1 MEVKNWF
8 DAIDKDEFYDF
19 LKILY
24 RTPFIEVEF
33 YDNEFGDCKVHY
45 SEAYHLLDD
54 KGNSNGKDIY
64 GPFGMKLYSRSN
76 NSIVLQYMRY
86 ISCDEDE
93 QRFFEFMCKNTIGK
107 ICNGQTYTE
116 AWIQAHRLA
125 EIEFLKGE
133 ERRTLPEYLDKVKSK
148 SLARIRDIE
157 TFAKTTEAKYMAE
170 IDQEKTL

>member
-45 SEAYHLLDD
+45 RGAYHLLGD

-64 GPFGMKLYSRSN
+64 GPFGRKLYSRSN
-76 NSIVLQYMRY
+76 NSIVLQYMRN
-86 ISCDEDE
+86 ISCDEYE
-93 QRFFEFMCKNTIGK
+93 QGFFEFMCKNTIGK

-125 EIEFLKGE
+125 EINFLKGE
-133 ERRTLPEYLDKVKSK
+133 ERGTLPEYLDKVRSK